1 MQKSD
6 YQPPYSINDRILNQT
21 AGIIEILAKSS
32 FMQNI
37 KMAPMLRRS
46 NRIKTIHA
54 SLAIENNSLSFEQVR
69 DVIEGKLVQGPPT
82 EIMEAK
88 NAFQIYEQVYSLNPY
103 DLDDM
108 LRAHAILMKGLATD
122 AGMFR
127 SGGVGIYAGD
137 QLMHMAPPAHLV
149 PTLMQS
155 LTKWTLDASNTHPLI
170 KSCVFHYEFEF
181 IHPFSDGNGRMG
193 RMWQSL
199 LLFQWN
205 PLFASIPI
213 EVLIKKR
220 QSEYYEV
227 LGKCDQTA
235 DSSLFI
241 EFMLAVIHDT
251 LKDMSAS
258 VQVGVQVTEQV
269 KRLLEVF
276 LDEPLSLQELME
288 KLGLK
293 HRPSF
298 RESYLLPAIRHG
310 LIEMTLPDKPNSS
323 KQKYRKL

>member
-1 MQKSD
+1 MRGINSFQKWSVKCSLHCMGQNVNRTLQ
-6 YQPPYSINDRILNQT
+6 YRSCLGYSFT
-21 AGIIEILAKSS
+21 GFE
-32 FMQNI
+32 
-37 KMAPMLRRS
+37 RS
-46 NRIKTIHA
+46 YLFHA

-69 DVIEGKLVQGPPT
+69 DVIEGKLVQGLPT

-88 NAFQIYEQVYSLNPY
+88 NAFLMYEQVYSLNPY

-108 LRAHAILMKGLATD
+108 LRAHAILMNGLARD

-170 KSCVFHYEFEF
+170 KNCVFHYEFEF

-220 QSEYYEV
+220 QSDYYEV

-241 EFMLAVIHDT
+241 EFMLTVIHDT
-251 LKDMSAS
+251 LKDMAAS

-276 LDEPLSLQELME
+276 TDEPLSLQELME

-298 RESYLLPAIRHG
+298 RERYLLPAIRHG
-310 LIEMTLPDKPNSS
+310 LVEMTLPDKPNSS